1 MHACPRCWEV
11 IDDSMPMTYA
21 EGTLL
26 QEAAG
31 SYGQPAREQTVV
43 VAAPVPL
50 PQVVPPPPVSYDYDV
65 VYRPAS
71 VTRPSGI
78 RFGRLL
84 AIGLAAGLIVALGL
98 LLLEFFGPRLRGTL
112 PDQVHLERQAF
123 SNFAI
128 SVPEGWDVRQDEI
141 GSRPAVSVLEPA
153 GADDV
158 AGLSEFHI
166 VLEKESFAVARKLAD
181 LRAPPSARNYEEI
194 NIVDGIRIDGLKTFR
209 HMYTDDDEYVEQWW
223 IERGDG
229 TYRIEFKS
237 PVARR
242 EESALLN
249 VRIARSFDVL

>member
-43 VAAPVPL
+43 VTSPVPL
-50 PQVVPPPPVSYDYDV
+50 PHVVPPPSVAHDYDV
-65 VYRPAS
+65 VYRPPPAA
-71 VTRPSGI
+71 RPSSI

-84 AIGLAAGLIVALGL
+84 VIGLVSGLIVALGL
-98 LLLEFFGPRLRGTL
+98 VALEFFGPRLRGTL
-112 PDQVHLERQAF
+112 PDQVRLERKAF
-123 SNFAI
+123 SDFAI
-128 SVPEGWDVRQDEI
+128 SVPEGWDVREERI
-141 GSRPAVSVLEPA
+141 GSRPAVNILEPA
-153 GADDV
+153 GGDDA

-166 VLEKESFAVARKLAD
+166 VLEKESLAVARKLAD
-181 LRAPPSARNYEEI
+181 LRAPPSAQNYQEI
-194 NIVDGIRIDGLKTFR
+194 NIVDGIRIDGLKAFR
-209 HMYTDDDEYVEQWW
+209 HMYTDDDQYVEQWW
-223 IERGDG
+223 IERGEE
-229 TYRIEFKS
+229 TYRIEFSS

>member
-11 IDDSMPMTYA
+11 IDDSMPMTYS

-26 QEAAG
+26 QEADGTYG
-31 SYGQPAREQTVV
+31 SPAREQTVV
-43 VAAPVPL
+43 VTTPVPL
-50 PQVVPPPPVSYDYDV
+50 PHVVPPPESYDYDV
-65 VYRPAS
+65 VYRPPS
-71 VTRPSGI
+71 VSRPSGI

-84 AIGLAAGLIVALGL
+84 AIGLFAGLIVAVGL
-98 LLLEFFGPRLRGTL
+98 LALEFFGPRLRGEL
-112 PDQVHLERQAF
+112 PDQVHLERKAF

-128 SVPEGWDVRQDEI
+128 SVPEGWEVREDKI
-141 GSRPAVSVLEPA
+141 GSRPAVDILEPA
-153 GADDV
+153 GGDDA

-181 LRAPPSARNYEEI
+181 LRAPPSARNYQEI

-209 HMYTDDDEYVEQWW
+209 HMYTDDDEYVEHWW
-223 IERGDG
+223 IERGNG